1 MGIFG
6 YLKGMIALAILAFI
20 GYINIWAFNFTGEA
34 TAERH
39 GDLASLYMFTL
50 QVNILLFT
58 ILLVGLF
65 LSHRALKKENN
76 RLKSKLQNLET
87 PTSDGN
93 D

>member
-39 GDLASLYMFTL
+39 GDLSSLYAFTL
-50 QVNILLFT
+50 QVTILLFT
-58 ILLVGLF
+58 ILVVGLF
-65 LSHRALKKENN
+65 LSHRALKKENKL
-76 RLKSKLQNLET
+76 LKSKLESQE
-87 PTSDGN
+87 D
-93 D
+93 